1 MSANHTMDQ
10 KIFNIGLSV
19 ESISVYLL
27 CCSLV
32 DVDLP
37 VSTRNLMDRW
47 NGTEKELLDG
57 LDELGKRK
65 IIDRIISN
73 GESQSV
79 YKLRDSSDW
88 RCH

>member
-1 MSANHTMDQ
+1 MDQ

-37 VSTRNLMDRW
+37 ISTRNLMDRW
-47 NGTEKELLDG
+47 NGTEKELLNG
-57 LDELGKRK
+57 LDDLGKRK

-79 YKLRDSSDW
+79 YKLRESDDW